1 LRETIAAT
9 KTAAMRKRNTIR
21 KVGKNVVTFDDS
33 GTGVPVSSSEP
44 RTKPGHG
51 PSARGPPLGEKLLTV
66 QEVAA
71 LLHCSVSALN
81 KWRIF
86 GRGPRFIKVER
97 RVRYRPSDIAAYVA
111 ASARASTSQEEK
123 TLAY

>member
-1 LRETIAAT
+1 
-9 KTAAMRKRNTIR
+9 MRKRNTTR
-21 KVGKNVVTFDDS
+21 KVGKSVVTFGDS
-33 GTGVPVSSSEP
+33 GTGIPVSSSGEP
-44 RTKPGHG
+44 HTKPGRG
-51 PSARGPPLGEKLLTV
+51 LSARGPPLGEKLLTV

>member
-9 KTAAMRKRNTIR
+9 KKAAMRKRNTIR
-21 KVGKNVVTFDDS
+21 KVGKSVVTFDDS
-33 GTGVPVSSSEP
+33 GTGIPASSGEP
-44 RTKPGHG
+44 HTKPRGHG

-81 KWRIF
+81 KWRVS

-97 RVRYRPSDIAAYVA
+97 RVRYRPSDVAAYVA
-111 ASARASTSQEEK
+111 AAMRTSTSQQER
-123 TLAY
+123 TVA